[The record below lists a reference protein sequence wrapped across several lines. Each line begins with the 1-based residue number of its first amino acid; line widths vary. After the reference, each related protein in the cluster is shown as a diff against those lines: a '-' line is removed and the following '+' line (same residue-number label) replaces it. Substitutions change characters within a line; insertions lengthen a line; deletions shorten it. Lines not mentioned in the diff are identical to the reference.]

1 MVETTTRT
9 VERNIPSNVEAE
21 QAVLGALLLDPD
33 AITRVAAFL
42 RAHDFYLERNAWI
55 YESILDLHE
64 QREPVDFLSVVSRL
78 EQREKLAT
86 VGGSA
91 YLTTL
96 LNAVPTAAHVEHYA
110 HLVESAS
117 VQRRLLQSSSE
128 IAGLAYEGGENVDEQ
143 IARAEQIIF
152 DVAQHRQ
159 TREMISIS
167 RAVDKWIDRI
177 DFLREHQDETF
188 GVQSG
193 FVDLDKVLG
202 GLQKSDLII
211 VAGRP
216 GSGKTSFALTVA
228 YHAAVQKHKR
238 IAIFSLEMSAAQLVE
253 RLIAQVADV
262 VASEM
267 PGDFEALR
275 IDSQDLRL
283 GNVSDE
289 QWGVLARASGMLSE
303 AEIYIDESSLV
314 TPLEIRGKSRRLAAE
329 MRGLDLI
336 IVDYM
341 QLMTDR
347 ERAENRVQE
356 MSNISR
362 QLKFLAREL
371 DVPVMALSQ
380 LSRAVESRTDKRPQL
395 ADLRES
401 GALEQDADVVLF
413 IYREK
418 SYYPTLESWQRAHAN
433 LPYPE
438 NIAELIIAKHRH
450 GPTAE
455 LKMFFDEKRAKFK
468 DLATLPR

>member
-1 MVETTTRT
+1 MVETTRT
-9 VERNIPSNVEAE
+9 LERNIPSNVDAE

-33 AITRVAAFL
+33 AIGRVAAFL
-42 RAHDFYLERNAWI
+42 RPHDFYLEKHAWI
-55 YESILDLHE
+55 YEAILDLHE
-64 QREPVDFLSVVSRL
+64 QREPIDFLSVVSRL
-78 EQREKLAT
+78 EQREKLTT

-96 LNAVPTAAHVEHYA
+96 LNAVPTAAHVEHYGR
-110 HLVESAS
+110 LVESTS
-117 VQRRLLQSSSE
+117 VQRRLLQASTE
-128 IAGLAYEGGENVDEQ
+128 IAGIAYEGDESVDEQ

-159 TREMISIS
+159 TREMIPIS

-177 DFLREHQDETF
+177 DHLREHQGETS

-193 FVDLDKVLG
+193 FADLDKVLG

-216 GSGKTSFALTVA
+216 GSGKTSFALSIA
-228 YHAAVQKHKR
+228 FHAAVQKRKR
-238 IAIFSLEMSAAQLVE
+238 LAIFSLEMSAAQLVE
-253 RLIAQVADV
+253 RLIAQVEDV

-267 PGDFEALR
+267 PGDYERLR
-275 IDSQDLRL
+275 MDSQDLRL
-283 GNVSDE
+283 GNITDE
-289 QWGVLARASGMLSE
+289 QWHVLARATGMLSE
-303 AEIYIDESSLV
+303 ADIFIDESSLV
-314 TPLEIRGKSRRLAAE
+314 TPLEIRGKARRLAAE
-329 MRGLDLI
+329 MSGLDLI
-336 IVDYM
+336 VVDYM

-380 LSRAVESRTDKRPQL
+380 LSRAVEARTDKRPQL
-395 ADLRES
+395 SDLRES
-401 GALEQDADVVLF
+401 GALEQDADVVIF

-418 SYYPTLESWQRAHAN
+418 SYYPTKEAWERTHPGK
-433 LPYPE
+433 PYPDT
-438 NIAELIIAKHRH
+438 IAEIILAKHRH
-450 GPTAE
+450 GPTTE
-455 LKMFFDEKRAKFK
+455 FNMYFDEKRAKFK
-468 DLATLPR
+468 DLAIIPR